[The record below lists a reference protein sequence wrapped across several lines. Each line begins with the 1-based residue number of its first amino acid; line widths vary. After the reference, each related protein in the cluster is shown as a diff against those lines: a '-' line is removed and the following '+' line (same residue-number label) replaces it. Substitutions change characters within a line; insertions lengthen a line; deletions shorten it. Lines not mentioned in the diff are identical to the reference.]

1 MRLDGI
7 NKPIDKTIDVDST
20 IEDEELYE
28 ARRIERMTPEEYDAY
43 LVAKYGIDGAWLIKH
58 EVDGGRTEAS
68 SLLQP
73 QSDMEAEVGDLF
85 MLDPEETEY
94 ESRTEASSLLQP
106 QSKTTD
112 TFKSEMDSVT
122 AELDYLTPE
131 ADEYEALYGSNEP
144 NPFVESTKPV
154 SQEELYSNLDEPK
167 EDYDFGFDWD
177 EKPKKNGPKM

>member
-1 MRLDGI
+1 MRLEGI
-7 NKPIDKTIDVDST
+7 NEPIDKTI
-20 IEDEELYE
+20 EDNELEEK
-28 ARRIERMTPEEYDAY
+28 RRIERMTPEEYDAY

-68 SLLQP
+68 SIIP
-73 QSDMEAEVGDLF
+73 SSDED
-85 MLDPEETEY
+85 ETP
-94 ESRTEASSLLQP
+94 SMSTS

-112 TFKSEMDSVT
+112 TYKSEMDSVT
-122 AELDYLTPE
+122 AELDSLTPE

-154 SQEELYSNLDEPK
+154 SQEELLEELYRNLDDPK